1 MERKIS
7 IIIPVYNVEKYIK
20 ICIESVINQTYKNLE
35 ILVINDGTKD
45 KSFEII
51 ESYLGDKRIKVIN
64 REKNSGIAVTRNIG
78 ISQATGEYIF
88 FIDAD
93 DYLEI
98 NAIENLIEALNDED
112 IIGGNFFYYDEIK
125 KNKTENIIKNDENS
139 LMDSKKYFFNQA
151 SEIVVWNK
159 LYRRSFLIE
168 NNLKF
173 TEGIIHED
181 EEFSFNCYISS
192 SKVKYIDKITYNYRI
207 NRENSIMDNIRKKQ
221 NVEYSI
227 KSLEKILENLKLLKL
242 KKNTYFIKIRVLLR
256 VLELQNIIF
265 ERKRKIISKK
275 EILKFEKELREIKLD
290 RLTFEEKIMV
300 NKILRNI
307 ILKREFLNLNL
318 LNKFYWENGILKYKD
333 LRKILSRKL
342 RNLSTREGY

>member
-51 ESYLGDKRIKVIN
+51 ESYLEDKRIKVIN

-112 IIGGNFFYYDEIK
+112 IIGGNFF
-125 KNKTENIIKNDENS
+125 
-139 LMDSKKYFFNQA
+139 
-151 SEIVVWNK
+151 
-159 LYRRSFLIE
+159 
-168 NNLKF
+168 
-173 TEGIIHED
+173 
-181 EEFSFNCYISS
+181 
-192 SKVKYIDKITYNYRI
+192 
-207 NRENSIMDNIRKKQ
+207 IMM
-221 NVEYSI
+221 
-227 KSLEKILENLKLLKL
+227 KL
-242 KKNTYFIKIRVLLR
+242 KK
-256 VLELQNIIF
+256 
-265 ERKRKIISKK
+265 
-275 EILKFEKELREIKLD
+275 
-290 RLTFEEKIMV
+290 
-300 NKILRNI
+300 
-307 ILKREFLNLNL
+307 
-318 LNKFYWENGILKYKD
+318 
-333 LRKILSRKL
+333 
-342 RNLSTREGY
+342 